1 MTDKVALAV
10 KILPASAGD
19 KRRRLGPWVG
29 KLPRRRTWQPTPACL
44 PENPMDGGAWRA
56 AAYSMAKSQTRPNL
70 ARTCERVVGSQN
82 VEHFLCQ
89 PTQLSDTGAQTRTP
103 FPDSLVLSDSK
114 DASGQT
120 LGPWD

>member
-1 MTDKVALAV
+1 
-10 KILPASAGD
+10 
-19 KRRRLGPWVG
+19 
-29 KLPRRRTWQPTPACL
+29 
-44 PENPMDGGAWRA
+44 MDRGAWRA

-70 ARTCERVVGSQN
+70 AHTCERVVGSQN

-114 DASGQT
+114 DASGPDPGALGLT
-120 LGPWD
+120 LLYGYSHHELLAMHLVACQAQKQKTQQK